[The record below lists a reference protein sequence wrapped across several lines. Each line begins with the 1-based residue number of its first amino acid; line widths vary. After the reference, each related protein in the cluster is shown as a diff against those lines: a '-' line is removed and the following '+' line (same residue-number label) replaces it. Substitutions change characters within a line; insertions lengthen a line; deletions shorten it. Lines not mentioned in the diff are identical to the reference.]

1 MVNLLA
7 HVSRPAA
14 WTVHRAIGGIAARAV
29 IVLLA
34 LFPSSLSLRAQTA
47 GPMAFVEG
55 EELVYNVRYTFIN
68 LGQVRIKTVGRVSAD
83 GHQAVFTK
91 AFIDSY
97 KGVPFVDLHA
107 VFESTIDS
115 AFFSRHF
122 MGKVKQDAV
131 WDFSRYH
138 FEYDRNRV
146 IMEMGQQDTVV
157 SKRDTTDV
165 NVPYQDGLSLFF
177 YARYQLFS
185 GKRFAVPTLIKEN
198 KSITHIDFGSKSSSV
213 EIDAVEY
220 PIDVVPFDG
229 KMDFVGIFGLTGGFE
244 GWFSNDDARVPIL
257 AKMKVLIGSV
267 TIELMEWKRPG
278 WSPPKAKG

>member
-7 HVSRPAA
+7 LASLPD
-14 WTVHRAIGGIAARAV
+14 ARAA
-29 IVLLA
+29 IRGCAALILLA
-34 LFPSSLSLRAQTA
+34 LSPSSPPLRAQSA

-55 EELVYNVRYTFIN
+55 EDLVYNVRYSFIN
-68 LGQVRIKTVGRVSAD
+68 LGQVRIKTVARVND
-83 GHQAVFTK
+83 GGSQAVFTR

-122 MGKVKQDAV
+122 MGKVRQDAV

-138 FEYDRNRV
+138 FEYDKNRV
-146 IMEMGQQDTVV
+146 IMERGQQDTIV

-165 NVPYQDGLSLFF
+165 NALYQDGLSLFF
-177 YARYQLFS
+177 YARDQLFS
-185 GKRFAVPTLIKEN
+185 GKQIAVPTLIKEQ
-198 KSITHIDFGSKSSSV
+198 KSTTHIDFGKKTSSV
-213 EIDAVEY
+213 EIDAVDY
-220 PIDVVPFDG
+220 PIDVVSFDG

-278 WSPPKAKG
+278 WNPPKAKG

>member
-7 HVSRPAA
+7 LVSRPAA
-14 WTVHRAIGGIAARAV
+14 WTVHRTIQGIACAA
-29 IVLLA
+29 IVLLTV
-34 LFPSSLSLRAQTA
+34 LPSAVPIRAQAT

-68 LGQVRIKTVGRVSAD
+68 LGQVRIKTVSRTNLD
-83 GHQAVFTK
+83 GHQSVFTR

-107 VFESTIDS
+107 VFESAIDT
-115 AFFSRHF
+115 ACFSRYF

-146 IMEMGQQDTVV
+146 IMERGQQDTVV
-157 SKRDTTDV
+157 SKMDTTDI
-165 NVPYQDGLSLFF
+165 NGPYQDGLSLFF
-177 YARYQLFS
+177 YARSLLFS
-185 GKRFAVPTLIKEN
+185 GKAVVVPTLIKEQ
-198 KSITHIDFGSKSSSV
+198 KSATHIDFGSTSTSA
-213 EIDAVEY
+213 EIDAVDY
-220 PIDVVPFDG
+220 PIDVVHFDG

-244 GWFSNDDARVPIL
+244 GWFSNDNARVPIL

-278 WSPPKAKG
+278 WNPPKAKG

>member
-1 MVNLLA
+1 MANLLA
-7 HVSRPAA
+7 LAQRPAA
-14 WTVHRAIGGIAARAV
+14 WTVHRAIRRVAARTA
-29 IVLLA
+29 IVLLSFF
-34 LFPSSLSLRAQTA
+34 LSSQSLRAQTA

-68 LGQVRIKTVGRVSAD
+68 LGQVRIRTVGRMNAD

-115 AFFSRHF
+115 AVFSRHF
-122 MGKVKQDAV
+122 MGKVKQDAA

-146 IMEMGQQDTVV
+146 IMERGEQDTVV
-157 SKRDTTDV
+157 SKKDTTDV
-165 NVPYQDGLSLFF
+165 NGPYQDGLSLFF
-177 YARYQLFS
+177 YARDQLFS
-185 GKRFAVPTLIKEN
+185 GKRVAVPTLIKEQ
-198 KSITHIDFGSKSSSV
+198 KSTTHIDFGNASSSV
-213 EIDAVEY
+213 EVDAVEY
-220 PIDVVPFDG
+220 PIDVVHFDG

-244 GWFSNDDARVPIL
+244 GWFSNDSARVPIL

-278 WSPPKAKG
+278 WNPPKAKG